1 MNSKK
6 WLALLL
12 SAAMLVPVGVAAC
25 DKGDDGGDKDDGK
38 DVKTLAAPQ
47 VTLDGNVLS
56 WAAVENAES
65 YIVYLKSG
73 QTTQTVSEQTGLTY
87 TIPQTE
93 AGDYEYSVV
102 AQNKTL
108 GIKSGRSVK
117 VTYTIAPDTSV
128 LFSGKI
134 YVVGDSTVSAFSD
147 NYYLPR
153 YGYGTQLYNYI
164 NCDPANIRNLA
175 LSGRSSLSFLK
186 EANYTTLKTSIS
198 EGDYLII
205 GFGHNDEKSDDPTR
219 YTSPVGDKT
228 TEGSFQKTLYDNY
241 IKLAKDKG
249 ATPIL
254 CTPIVRYDSTGAYT
268 GTVVHNTSAGD
279 YVKAIKDLGAD
290 TGTTVI
296 DLTSITKELYM
307 QDNNAAQYFH
317 AFTSYKGEKP
327 DEKPNGR
334 DSTHLNM
341 YGAKTVAYNLAQALL
356 STELSIKDSIKTN
369 TYAPYFSY
377 DFPLAIKTDYIRPPY
392 NVFDENSETAAGIK
406 LTEITT
412 GDTTSKWYGSAMGNL
427 GGDKANNFT
436 KTYADGIFTV
446 GASEAIGKLED
457 KTDGTGTD
465 GFAAAFTQVDVN
477 KNFTVNA
484 HVKVKT
490 IPTTATSQ
498 CGFGIMLRDDI
509 YINKNEASL
518 SNNYVAAGVL
528 GNSKAIFCRNA
539 TEDGTRITAESNS
552 VSVAVN
558 SEFDMSIVRL
568 GQKVTVTVT
577 VVGGATYT
585 KDYTDFDFVAVDND
599 YMYICLFATRGD
611 VVEFSNVTF
620 EITGDAMGA

>member
-1 MNSKK
+1 MKSKK

-12 SAAMLVPVGVAAC
+12 SAAMLVPVGLAAC
-25 DKGDDGGDKDDGK
+25 DKEDDGGNKDDGE

-93 AGDYEYSVV
+93 AGNYEYSVV

-186 EANYTTLKTSIS
+186 EANYTTLRTSIS
-198 EGDYLII
+198 AGDYLII

-228 TEGSFQKTLYDNY
+228 TAGSFQKTLYDNY

-296 DLTSITKELYM
+296 DLTSITKELYIG
-307 QDNNAAQYFH
+307 DNNAAQYFH
-317 AFTSYKGEKP
+317 AHITYKGEKP
-327 DEKPNGR
+327 NETPNGR
-334 DSTHLNM
+334 DDTHINM
-341 YGAKTVAYNLAQALL
+341 YGAKTIAYNLTQALL
-356 STELSIKDSIKTN
+356 KTDCALKDNVKTN
-369 TYAPYFSY
+369 VIVPNFNVDYPA
-377 DFPLAIKTDYIRPPY
+377 AIKKDYIRPEYSP
-392 NVFDENSETAAGIK
+392 FDPATTTATK
-406 LTEITT
+406 LTTT
-412 GDTTSKWYGSAMGNL
+412 TNGTSVDWYASAMGYL
-427 GGDKANNFT
+427 GGNSVSPFKIEFANET
-436 KTYADGIFTV
+436 FTV
-446 GASEAIGKLED
+446 GNESGGKG
-457 KTDGTGTD
+457 KFHSSYD
-465 GFAAAFTQVDVN
+465 GFAAAFIQIDAS
-477 KNFTVNA
+477 KNFTA
-484 HVKVKT
+484 SAMVKVRSCT
-490 IPTTATSQ
+490 DADGESA
-498 CGFGIMLRDDI
+498 FGLMLRDDI
-509 YINKNEASL
+509 LINKRDDTFA
-518 SNNYVAAGVL
+518 NNYVAAGIL
-528 GNSKAIFCRNA
+528 NTKGAIFSRENGSLSSA
-539 TEDGTRITAESNS
+539 ANSIPTAVTANDTYQLE
-552 VSVAVN
+552 
-558 SEFDMSIVRL
+558 IVRL
-568 GQKVTVTVT
+568 GQAVTVKVNSYSKT
-577 VVGGATYT
+577 
-585 KDYTDFDFVAVDND
+585 YTDFDFIAVDNSH
-599 YMYICLFATRGD
+599 MYLCLFANRNI
-611 VVEFSNVTF
+611 VAEFTNVQF
-620 EITGDAMGA
+620 EITGDAQGA